1 MNKTCLSVGLFDTL
15 FDSALPRIP
24 YGKSLVMK
32 ITPNAL
38 GVLTGF
44 SSLFHRMYILGGLRK
59 SYNPFKICLSLHHVG
74 LVPFIVRAEDVRF
87 WTDSVQQQRVCSL
100 LHCPLIHIDS
110 NIDVL
115 NKMDSLGVPHK
126 ILFVGVH
133 DERAE
138 HKEVSFE
145 GVHIARDW
153 DEVGRI
159 IRNIT
164 TPE

>member
-1 MNKTCLSVGLFDTL
+1 LQRAGL
-15 FDSALPRIP
+15 I
-24 YGKSLVMK
+24 
-32 ITPNAL
+32 
-38 GVLTGF
+38 
-44 SSLFHRMYILGGLRK
+44 
-59 SYNPFKICLSLHHVG
+59 
-74 LVPFIVRAEDVRF
+74 PFIVRAEDVRF

-100 LHCPLIHIDS
+100 LHRPLIHIDS

-126 ILFVGVH
+126 ILFIGVH
-133 DERAE
+133 DERTE
-138 HKEVSFE
+138 HKKVSFE
-145 GVHIARDW
+145 GAHIAHDW